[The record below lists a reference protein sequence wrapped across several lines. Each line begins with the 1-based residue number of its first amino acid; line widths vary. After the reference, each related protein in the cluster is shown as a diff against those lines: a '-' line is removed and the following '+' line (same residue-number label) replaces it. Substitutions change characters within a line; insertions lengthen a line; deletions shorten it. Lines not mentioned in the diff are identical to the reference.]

1 MSRQPGEQPDEMIDA
16 YIRRLLQGED
26 PPGHEAPDLAGLDEP
41 TIALLDAIAGIDAD
55 LVPPLEDD
63 PVARA
68 LGFVPVEAAALA
80 PAARREEARREEARH
95 RVTREIQRLNRGA
108 LVLADEEAAELPDAR
123 SDLLVRVAGVRIR
136 VMIVGP
142 DELSHPEEL
151 LREADRLFYRFPETA
166 AVALVADD
174 EDLSCLLVEPQDC
187 RPAVETPSG
196 MRTGP
201 RPRRPRLPLLAA
213 LTGYLD
219 EIEPV
224 WDEPET
230 IVDAADRDFDVAVL
244 AAETATA
251 VVRRL
256 KDEAARAR
264 IPAKGI
270 AFAALGEYEIEELAK
285 LVMDVARGRLA
296 AEDVG
301 ERIVRLTR
309 DAA

>member
-1 MSRQPGEQPDEMIDA
+1 MSRQPGEHPDDLIDA
-16 YIRRLLQGED
+16 YIRRLVQGQET
-26 PPGHEAPDLAGLDEP
+26 PGPEAPDLAGLDEQ
-41 TIALLDAIAGIDAD
+41 TITLLDAIAGIDAD

-68 LGFVPVEAAALA
+68 LGFTPVEAAGSA
-80 PAARREEARREEARH
+80 PAARREDARRRI
-95 RVTREIQRLNRGA
+95 TREIQRLNRGA
-108 LVLADEEAAELPDAR
+108 VVLADEEAAELPDAR

-142 DELSHPEEL
+142 GELSHPQEL

-201 RPRRPRLPLLAA
+201 RPRRPRLPVLAA
-213 LTGYLD
+213 LASYLD

-224 WDEPET
+224 WEEPGT
-230 IVDAADRDFDVAVL
+230 IVDAESDFDVAVL
-244 AAETATA
+244 ASETATA

-256 KDEAARAR
+256 KDEASRAR
-264 IPAKGI
+264 IPAKAF
-270 AFAALGEYEIEELAK
+270 AFAALGEEEVEDLAK
-285 LVMDVARGRLA
+285 LVMDVARGLLA
-296 AEDVG
+296 TEDVG
-301 ERIVRLTR
+301 ERIHQIVR

>member
-1 MSRQPGEQPDEMIDA
+1 MRRQPGEQPDEMIDA
-16 YIRRLLQGED
+16 YIRRLLQGQ
-26 PPGHEAPDLAGLDEP
+26 GAPDLAPDLARAGERERAELER
-41 TIALLDAIAGIDAD
+41 TFTLLDAIAGIDAD

-68 LGFVPVEAAALA
+68 LGFTPAEAAAPA
-80 PAARREEARREEARH
+80 PAAREDPLRRI
-95 RVTREIQRLNRGA
+95 TREVQRMNRRA
-108 LVLADEEAAELPDAR
+108 VVLTDEEAAELPDAR

-142 DELSHPEEL
+142 DELSHPGEL
-151 LREADRLFYRFPETA
+151 LREADRLFYRFPQTA
-166 AVALVADD
+166 AVVLVADD

-187 RPAVETPSG
+187 RPAVEAPSG

-213 LTGYLD
+213 LTSYLD

-224 WDEPET
+224 WEEPET

-256 KDEAARAR
+256 KDEASRAR
-264 IPAKGI
+264 IPAKAF
-270 AFAALGEYEIEELAK
+270 AFAALGEEEVEDLAK
-285 LVMDVARGRLA
+285 LVMDVARGQLA
-296 AEDVG
+296 ADDVG
-301 ERIVRLTR
+301 ERIRQIVR